1 MKKLILPVL
10 LFSSLLFAG
19 CLNPG
24 PSTNNQPPAN
34 QENSTETRVFNNNE
48 FSLNFPASWDVI
60 QAKDFTS
67 DIPSETQVVIRNNI
81 KNEDFTANINVIKH
95 SFQNSAKNS
104 LDYGQEILNR
114 QKSGLLNYRETKKEI
129 VKRNIGG
136 QQVDTYLV
144 EFEAKLNQTD
154 PILKFVQTFA
164 TKDNN
169 GYTALGS
176 YSQLENS
183 IVINQVNQ
191 TVQSFQVN

>member
-1 MKKLILPVL
+1 MKKLLIPTL
-10 LFSSLLFAG
+10 LLSSLLLGG

-24 PSTNNQPPAN
+24 PSTTNQPPTN
-34 QENSTETRVFNNNE
+34 QDTSTETRVYNNNE
-48 FSLNFPASWDVI
+48 FSISFPASWDII
-60 QAKDFTS
+60 QPKDFTS
-67 DIPSETQVVIRNNI
+67 DIPSETQVVLRNNL

-95 SFQNSAKNS
+95 SFQTAKNS

-114 QKSGLLNYRETKKEI
+114 QKNGLLNYRETKKEI
-129 VKRNIGG
+129 VKRSIGG
-136 QQVDTYLV
+136 QSVDTYVV

-176 YSQLENS
+176 YSQLENT

-191 TVQSFQVN
+191 TIQSFQVN